1 MVRFLLTY
9 LRMSTRSS
17 SIAAAAFVVSVVL
30 STPVCAQQVLPGV
43 QLGGAAGISIPTGH
57 LNDFYSAGF
66 NLSGLAQIHAPNEYV
81 GARAEVLWERFD
93 HKQSAPAAGNKNSVA
108 FVLNAMYFVPEYA
121 LRPYFIGG
129 MGLYSVSDQGNH
141 PGFNLG
147 LGMDIPLS
155 GVSAHFE
162 ARLHRVLTDGAKY
175 TTVPFSFGIRF

>member
-1 MVRFLLTY
+1 VRYLLTI
-9 LRMSTRSS
+9 LRMWTRSS
-17 SIAAAAFVVSVVL
+17 SIAAAAFVVSAIL
-30 STPVCAQQVLPGV
+30 STPAHAQQVLPGL

-57 LNDFYSAGF
+57 LGQVYSAGF
-66 NLSGLAQIHAPNEYV
+66 NVSGLAQLHKPTEYV

-93 HKQSAPAAGNKNSVA
+93 HKQSVPTAGNKDAVA

-155 GVSAHFE
+155 GLSAHFE

-175 TTVPFSFGIRF
+175 TTVPFSFGVRF

>member
-1 MVRFLLTY
+1 
-9 LRMSTRSS
+9 MSIRSA
-17 SIAAAAFVVSVVL
+17 SIVAA
-30 STPVCAQQVLPGV
+30 CALVACMSLASPASAQRVLPAV

-57 LNDFYSAGF
+57 LGSVYSAGF
-66 NLSGLAQIHAPNEYV
+66 NLSGLAQLHAPNEYV
-81 GARAEVLWERFD
+81 GARAEVMWERFD
-93 HKQSAPAAGNKNSVA
+93 HKQSVPDAGNKDAVA

-141 PGFNLG
+141 PGFNFG

-155 GVSAHFE
+155 GMSAHFE

-175 TTVPFSFGIRF
+175 TTVPFSFGVRF